1 VTVKEW
7 YSAGKT
13 TTINNLGVFYRHSYL
28 NSDSNSDNNPD
39 QHSNPGNR
47 ETLVCIHGF
56 PTSSWDFE
64 PIWEQL
70 GRRFNVIANDLI
82 GLGRSEKPSQPITVG
97 LQATIIET
105 LLNTLGIKKAHIFAH
120 DLGDTVAQELLAR
133 QAEGSSTIE
142 WQSCVFLNGGLFPET
157 HRPRLVQK
165 LLASPLGPLLA
176 SLSSERT
183 FHKTM
188 TNLFSTEN
196 PPTKEFLT
204 ESWKLLIEN
213 NGRAMMPRLLRYMDE
228 RRVNRTRWV
237 SPMENPIVPL
247 RLINGIQ
254 DPISGLHAAE
264 RYRELVA
271 NADVVLLEQA
281 GHYPHVENP
290 EKVLSAFFEFHDAL
304 S

>member
-1 VTVKEW
+1 MASKKW
-7 YSAGKT
+7 YGAGFK
-13 TTINNLGVFYRHSYL
+13 ISFNEQDVFYRRSG
-28 NSDSNSDNNPD
+28 SGES
-39 QHSNPGNR
+39 
-47 ETLVCIHGF
+47 LVCIHGF

-70 GRRFNVIANDLI
+70 ESRFDVIASDLI
-82 GLGRSEKPSQPITVG
+82 GLGKSEKPSQPISVA
-97 LQATIIET
+97 LQATTIET
-105 LLNTLGIKKAHIFAH
+105 LLKYLGIKKAHIFAH

-133 QAEGSSTIE
+133 QAEGSSIIE

-165 LLASPLGPLLA
+165 LLASPLGAVLA
-176 SLSSERT
+176 MLSSERT

-188 TNLFSTEN
+188 TNLFSVEN
-196 PPTKEFLT
+196 PPTKEFLS
-204 ESWKLLIEN
+204 ESWKLLTEN
-213 NGRAMMPRLLRYMDE
+213 NGRSMMPRLLRYMDE

-237 SPMENPIVPL
+237 SPMENSVVPL

-254 DPISGLHAAE
+254 DPISGLHAAQ
-264 RYRELVA
+264 RYRELIP
-271 NADVVLLEQA
+271 NADVVLLEHA

-290 EKVLSAFFEFHDAL
+290 EEVLTAFFEFHDAL

>member
-1 VTVKEW
+1 MTVKEW
-7 YSAGKT
+7 YAAGKT
-13 TTINNLGVFYRHSYL
+13 TTINNLDVFYRR
-28 NSDSNSDNNPD
+28 SNQNPD
-39 QHSNPGNR
+39 QHSAPNKQ

-56 PTSSWDFE
+56 PTSSWDYE
-64 PIWEQL
+64 PIWTQL
-70 GRRFNVIANDLI
+70 ESRFDVIASDLI
-82 GLGRSEKPSQPITVG
+82 GLGRSEKPSQPITVA
-97 LQATIIET
+97 LQATIIEA
-105 LLNTLGIKKAHIFAH
+105 LLNKLGIKKAHIFAH

-196 PPTKEFLT
+196 PPTKEFLS
-204 ESWKLLIEN
+204 ESWKLLVEN

-237 SPMENPIVPL
+237 SPMENPVVPL

-254 DPISGLHAAE
+254 DPISGLHAAQ
-264 RYRELVA
+264 RYREIVS
-271 NADVVLLEQA
+271 NADVVLLKQA

-290 EKVLSAFFEFHDAL
+290 EEVLEAFFAFHDAQT
-304 S
+304 